1 MTRKNPLSKLHFHF
15 AAPIVA
21 EEVEAVAVDTVAAVV
36 TAAME
41 EATVT
46 AVDMVEEPADTVV
59 EVDTV
64 AGLLHVVHLLLTTAV
79 AAVEDGPEGTIVRV
93 QDPTRLLVSISRSEC
108 LQQGSLSFCSQMLTC
123 FYAKVKVISFPI

>member
-1 MTRKNPLSKLHFHF
+1 MIKRLTVEGFELTSPSPSAPIPQHLVSTWEGLPT
-15 AAPIVA
+15 PIVA
-21 EEVEAVAVDTVAAVV
+21 EEVEAVVVDTVAAVV

-93 QDPTRLLVSISRSEC
+93 QDPTRLLVDIKSVSVGEGELIR
-108 LQQGSLSFCSQMLTC
+108 
-123 FYAKVKVISFPI
+123 K